1 MLRGRWS
8 NKKRWD
14 IPKLNKSGG
23 SSKVGV
29 GHTGKRRAGSSP
41 ETGSLP
47 RYVGSSAGYDTNN
60 IRCAEKYRND
70 SILVL
75 SRGREGI
82 VHRYHKGAM
91 GSQKGNY
98 GIGQGG
104 PANAEYKRTQLGEEE
119 ESQKKSRDTGL
130 FKTYTHSRR

>member
-1 MLRGRWS
+1 
-8 NKKRWD
+8 
-14 IPKLNKSGG
+14 
-23 SSKVGV
+23 
-29 GHTGKRRAGSSP
+29 
-41 ETGSLP
+41 
-47 RYVGSSAGYDTNN
+47 VGSSAGYDTNN

-91 GSQKGNY
+91 RSQKGNY

-119 ESQKKSRDTGL
+119 SQKKSRDTGL